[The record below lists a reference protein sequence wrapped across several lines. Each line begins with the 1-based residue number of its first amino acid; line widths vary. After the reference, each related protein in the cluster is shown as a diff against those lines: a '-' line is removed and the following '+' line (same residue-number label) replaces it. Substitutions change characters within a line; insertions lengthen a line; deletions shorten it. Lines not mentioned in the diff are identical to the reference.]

1 MTTDPFNAPAAGGN
15 FSAKDH
21 NGKLLLIT
29 PTGYREGIKTSF
41 GEKDAVEASVVVI
54 DETKPEGSEKIDDA
68 LIFGGVL
75 IGQTKSFVGK
85 GLVLGRLG
93 QKPTDKGN
101 PAWVLADATE
111 EDKVKARAYLASVAP
126 QL

>member
-1 MTTDPFNAPAAGGN
+1 MTDPFSAPAAGGN
-15 FSAKDH
+15 FDARQH
-21 NGKLLLIT
+21 NGSLLLIT
-29 PTGYREGIKTSF
+29 PTGYREQVATTYGT
-41 GEKDAVEASVVVI
+41 KDAVAATVVVI
-54 DETKPEGSEKIDDA
+54 DEKEPAKSEKIEDA
-68 LIFGGVL
+68 LLFGGVL

-101 PAWVLADATE
+101 PAWVLADPTDE
-111 EDKVKARAYLASVAP
+111 EKDAARAYLASTAP